1 MAESPI
7 TARAQDFAAWY
18 QDVVL
23 QGDMAEPAEIVKGC
37 MVIKP
42 NGYAVWEVLQRELD
56 KRFKAT
62 SHQNVYFPLLIPQSF
77 LQKEAEHVEGFSPEL
92 AVVTIA
98 GGKEL
103 EEPYVIRPTSE
114 TIIGHFFA
122 KWIQSWRDL
131 PMLLNQWA
139 NVIRWELRTR
149 MFLRTTEFL
158 WQEGHT
164 AHSTHEEALEE
175 VLRMLDLYADV
186 AEDVMAMPVIKGV
199 KTRAEKFAGA
209 LRSYSIEAMMQ
220 NGLALQ
226 AGTSHDLGQNFGKAF
241 DVQFQSKEGQ
251 LDYVWQTS
259 WGVSTRLIGGLIM
272 THSDDKG
279 LVLPPKLAPIKT
291 VLVPIYRKD
300 EESAQVLEAA
310 HRIARKSAR
319 RWTIATDNRRARSS
333 STGSG
338 AACPSCSNWARAI
351 SPAARSCSSAATPAP
366 RSPSTSPRSPANYR
380 ETLADIQTSTVHARQ
395 GAPEGQHRAGEFHRG
410 SRIDPEGR
418 HRGKGRRQIRHGA
431 HQGRSHLRRPPEGIQ
446 SHRPQHSAGG
456 RVRRAGQV
464 HRHRRDRAAARR
476 HRQVVLTSQNR
487 KLKSPV
493 IVKPSVA
500 AILRVRQEEARR
512 RAQPET
518 APAIQRRGGA
528 AREVAAPTA
537 SSLAMLKGLIRIA
550 DRVALEQ
557 ARRRRRTVPPAP
569 QTRGAMKRTPNG
581 IQM

>member
-56 KRFKAT
+56 TRFKA
-62 SHQNVYFPLLIPQSF
+62 SNHQNVYFPLLIPQSF
-77 LQKEAEHVEGFSPEL
+77 LRKEAEHVEGFAPEL

-114 TIIGHFFA
+114 TIVGHFFA
-122 KWIQSWRDL
+122 KWIHSWRDL

-139 NVIRWELRTR
+139 NVVRWELRTR

-175 VLRMLDLYADV
+175 VLRILDLYAEV
-186 AEDVMAMPVIKGV
+186 AEDIMAMPVIKGV

-209 LRSYSIEAMMQ
+209 ERSYSIEAMMQ

-251 LDYVWQTS
+251 LEYVWQTS

-279 LVLPPKLAPIKT
+279 LVLPPKLAPIRT

-300 EESAQVLEAA
+300 EERAQVLEAA
-310 HRIARKSAR
+310 HRIAKDVGAKVDDRDGQSPGAKFFHWER
-319 RWTIATDNRRARSS
+319 RGVPTVLELGPRDLASGKIVLKRRD
-333 STGSG
+333 TGVKEPVDQTALPG
-338 AACPSCSNWARAI
+338 RL
-351 SPAARSCSSAATPAP
+351 AATL
-366 RSPSTSPRSPANYR
+366 T
-380 ETLADIQTSTVHARQ
+380 DIQSSLFTRAKERMKANTVLANSI
-395 GAPEGQHRAGEFHRG
+395 EEVE
-410 SRIDPEGR
+410 S
-418 HRGKGRRQIRHGA
+418 
-431 HQGRSHLRRPPEGIQ
+431 
-446 SHRPQHSAGG
+446 
-456 RVRRAGQV
+456 
-464 HRHRRDRAAARR
+464 
-476 HRQVVLTSQNR
+476 
-487 KLKSPV
+487 
-493 IVKPSVA
+493 
-500 AILRVRQEEARR
+500 ILRDATAEKGGGQFVMAHIKDDPNCDARLKEFKATVRNIPLVDEYDGPGKCIVTGE
-512 RAQPET
+512 
-518 APAIQRRGGA
+518 
-528 AREVAAPTA
+528 
-537 SSLAMLKGLIRIA
+537 
-550 DRVALEQ
+550 
-557 ARRRRRTVPPAP
+557 TVPQRAVI
-569 QTRGAMKRTPNG
+569 AKAY
-581 IQM
+581 

>member
-7 TARAQDFAAWY
+7 TPRSQDFAAWY

-42 NGYAVWEVLQRELD
+42 NGYAVWEALQREFD
-56 KRFKAT
+56 TRFKET
-62 SHQNVYFPLLIPQSF
+62 GHQNVYFPLLIPQSF

-131 PMLLNQWA
+131 PLLLNQWA
-139 NVIRWELRTR
+139 NVVRWELRTR

-164 AHSTHEEALEE
+164 AHSSHEEALEE
-175 VLRMLDLYADV
+175 VLRMLDVYAEV
-186 AEDVMAMPVIKGV
+186 AEDVMAVPVIKGM

-220 NGLALQ
+220 NGLTLQ

-241 DVQFQSKEGQ
+241 DVRFQNKEGQ

-272 THSDDKG
+272 SHSDDKG
-279 LVLPPKLAPIKT
+279 LVLPPKMAPVKA

-300 EESAQVLEAA
+300 EEKARVLETA
-310 HRIARKSAR
+310 HRVAKEIGAKIDDRDGQSPGAKFFHWER
-319 RWTIATDNRRARSS
+319 RGVPVVLELGPRDLA
-333 STGSG
+333 SG
-338 AACPSCSNWARAI
+338 N
-351 SPAARSCSSAATPAP
+351 
-366 RSPSTSPRSPANYR
+366 
-380 ETLADIQTSTVHARQ
+380 VVM
-395 GAPEGQHRAGEFHRG
+395 
-410 SRIDPEGR
+410 
-418 HRGKGRRQIRHGA
+418 K
-431 HQGRSHLRRPPEGIQ
+431 
-446 SHRPQHSAGG
+446 
-456 RVRRAGQV
+456 
-464 HRHRRDRAAARR
+464 RRDTGTKEA
-476 HRQVVLTSQNR
+476 
-487 KLKSPV
+487 
-493 IVKPSVA
+493 VA
-500 AILRVRQEEARR
+500 QS
-512 RAQPET
+512 
-518 APAIQRRGGA
+518 
-528 AREVAAPTA
+528 EVAA
-537 SSLAMLKGLIRIA
+537 K
-550 DRVALEQ
+550 
-557 ARRRRRTVPPAP
+557 
-569 QTRGAMKRTPNG
+569 
-581 IQM
+581 